1 MNRLATLLAACALSA
16 PVFAAES
23 VAFVADL
30 AGNASIEGDGKVTFL
45 AELQTGTRLLLGS
58 GSTVAVTYASTGNE
72 FTVRGP
78 GEFVV
83 GPAEVK
89 AEKGSAPT
97 KRVVQSLQN
106 TAVVARVS
114 QTATA
119 SVRMRSVK
127 PDATAGGLQF
137 PVDTRV
143 ATLQPVLL
151 WRGAAGDAQVIIKD
165 ANGKEVWKGSG
176 QPGTVKPSVKLTPAA
191 RYQWTV
197 MTSQGALGDAQFET
211 LSAEAIAKVSKARA
225 GAKSFS
231 ERVVH
236 ALLLQDL
243 GATQEAREAWG
254 ALARERPDLPEL
266 AGLAR

>member
-1 MNRLATLLAACALSA
+1 VKRLAILLAACALSA
-16 PVFAAES
+16 PLFAAES

-30 AGNASIEGDGKVTFL
+30 SGNASIEGDGKVTFL

-58 GSTVAVTYASTGNE
+58 GSTVAVTYASTGSE
-72 FTVRGP
+72 FTARGP

-83 GPAEVK
+83 GAAEVK
-89 AEKGSAPT
+89 AEKGAAPT
-97 KRVVQSLQN
+97 KRAVPSLQGI
-106 TAVVARVS
+106 AVVARVS

-119 SVRMRSVK
+119 SVRMRSART
-127 PDATAGGLQF
+127 DATAAGLQF

-143 ATLQPVLL
+143 STLQPVLL

-165 ANGKEVWKGSG
+165 ANGNEVWKGSG
-176 QPGTVKPSVKLTPAA
+176 RPGALKPSVKLAPAA

-197 MTSQGALGDAQFET
+197 MTSQGAVGDAQFET
-211 LSAEAIAKVSKARA
+211 LPAEAIAKVSKARA

-231 ERVVH
+231 DRVVH